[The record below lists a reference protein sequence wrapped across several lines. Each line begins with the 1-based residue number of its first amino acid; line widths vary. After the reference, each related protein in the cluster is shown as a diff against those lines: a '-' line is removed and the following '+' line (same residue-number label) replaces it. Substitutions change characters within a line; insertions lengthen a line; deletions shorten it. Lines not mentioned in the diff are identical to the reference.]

1 MRESESSARLAAHG
15 IEAIPEGWIAVEI
28 VIIKATPNT
37 IIVKIDKV
45 K

>member
-1 MRESESSARLAAHG
+1 MVRREGGSRVLAVSKV
-15 IEAIPEGWIAVEI
+15 IPEGWIAVEI